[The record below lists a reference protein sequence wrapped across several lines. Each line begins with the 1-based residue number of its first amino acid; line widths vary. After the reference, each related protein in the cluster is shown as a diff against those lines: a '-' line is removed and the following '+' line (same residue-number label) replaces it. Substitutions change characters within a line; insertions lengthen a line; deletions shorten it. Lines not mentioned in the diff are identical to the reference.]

1 MFELAYRRLIAAAGL
16 ATPIAAVL
24 LAGCAARQQSLKDDV
39 SPQVAGYVAYRPP
52 VTPAATKAAVRVP
65 PRPRPEPV
73 AHPPADTHPR
83 GCTPMA
89 SCLARIKAMVDDPAR
104 TWIGRP
110 QSAEEHADG
119 TRQFAYRALRTRL
132 SCSELAQAVNE
143 LAAAIRRFQAPPAN
157 ITPEQAAQVRKLDAE
172 VEGELSAERASR
184 CSR

>member
-1 MFELAYRRLIAAAGL
+1 MSEHAYRRLLAAAGL

-39 SPQVAGYVAYRPP
+39 SPQVAGYVAYRPAAA
-52 VTPAATKAAVRVP
+52 PAATKTAVRVP

-73 AHPPADTHPR
+73 ARAPADTYPR

-89 SCLARIKAMVDDPAR
+89 SCLARIKTMVDDPAR
-104 TWIGRP
+104 KWIGRP
-110 QSAEEHADG
+110 QSPDEHADG

-132 SCSELAQAVNE
+132 SCSELTQATTE
-143 LAAAIRRFQAPPAN
+143 LAAATKRFQAPPGGV
-157 ITPEQAAQVRKLDAE
+157 TSEQAAQVRKLDAE
-172 VEGELSAERASR
+172 VEAELRAEHANR